1 MPPDSARGGIEYDVI
16 TLFATAEVD
25 SEQRPGIAEALRESR
40 TQLSSQT
47 GYLMRFGDASHRELT
62 VFDVVSLPIKSYPVS
77 ESAYASLPDRV
88 REQLQD
94 VGAVQIVA
102 DYDSEASVFRDVVW
116 PGAESPGDTADS
128 VETIDGSSNDSSTER
143 SATSGDGVG
152 TDTMVEEYDSDD
164 SAQTYRPIT
173 RREFET
179 FLEGVSVDFERKTY
193 GWTDEWVYESILDDG
208 EKCLRVYS
216 SIDREDNASRE
227 AGSDAIK
234 SVLLLNVA
242 DAGEEPTWR
251 PLRKPKRT
259 YRIQTW
265 PQNLREKLENAVAT
279 QDELKVCSDC
289 GRPMVLQSPKGK
301 NRQFWG
307 CSGYYEKMAG
317 GDRACE
323 NTAPVQ

>member
-1 MPPDSARGGIEYDVI
+1 MLPESTRGRIEYDVI

-25 SEQRPGIAEALRESR
+25 SDRRPGLAEALRESR

-94 VGAVQIVA
+94 VGAVQIVG

-116 PGAESPGDTADS
+116 PGAESPGDAAEPDETTDDSPDDRS
-128 VETIDGSSNDSSTER
+128 VER
-143 SATSGDGVG
+143 SMTAGDGVG
-152 TDTMVEEYDSDD
+152 SDAMVEERDSDG

-179 FLEGVSVDFERKTY
+179 FLEGVSVDFERKAY

-216 SIDREDNASRE
+216 SIDRDDNASRG

-242 DAGEEPTWR
+242 DDGEEPTWR

-265 PQNLREKLENAVAT
+265 PQNLREKLERAVAT
-279 QDELKVCSDC
+279 KDELKVCSGCD
-289 GRPMVLQSPKGK
+289 RPMVLQSPKGK
-301 NRQFWG
+301 NRRFWG
-307 CSGYYEKMAG
+307 CSGYYEKTAG

>member
-1 MPPDSARGGIEYDVI
+1 M
-16 TLFATAEVD
+16 VD
-25 SEQRPGIAEALRESR
+25 
-40 TQLSSQT
+40 
-47 GYLMRFGDASHRELT
+47 
-62 VFDVVSLPIKSYPVS
+62 
-77 ESAYASLPDRV
+77 
-88 REQLQD
+88 
-94 VGAVQIVA
+94 
-102 DYDSEASVFRDVVW
+102 
-116 PGAESPGDTADS
+116 
-128 VETIDGSSNDSSTER
+128 ER
-143 SATSGDGVG
+143 N
-152 TDTMVEEYDSDD
+152 SDE

-242 DAGEEPTWR
+242 DDSEEPTWR

-279 QDELKVCSDC
+279 RDELKVCSEC
-289 GRPMVLQSPKGK
+289 SRPMVLQSPKGK

-307 CSGYYEKMAG
+307 CSGYYEKTAG
-317 GDRACE
+317 GDRVCE

>member
-1 MPPDSARGGIEYDVI
+1 MQPENTRGRIEYDVI
-16 TLFATAEVD
+16 TLFATVEVD
-25 SEQRPGIAEALRESR
+25 PEQRPGLAEALRESR

-47 GYLMRFGDASHRELT
+47 SYLMRFGDASHRELT

-116 PGAESPGDTADS
+116 PGAESPGDTAYP
-128 VETIDGSSNDSSTER
+128 VETINDSPDDGSTEQ
-143 SATSGDGVG
+143 SATAGNRVG
-152 TDTMVEEYDSDD
+152 TDTMVEERDSDE

-179 FLEGVSVDFERKTY
+179 FLEDVNIDFERKTY
-193 GWTDEWVYESILDDG
+193 RWTDEWVYESILDDG

-216 SIDREDNASRE
+216 SIDREDNASRG

-242 DAGEEPTWR
+242 DDDEEPTWR
-251 PLRKPKRT
+251 PLRKPERT

-265 PQNLREKLENAVAT
+265 PQNLREKLENAVT
-279 QDELKVCSDC
+279 TRDELKVCSEC
-289 GRPMVLQSPKGK
+289 SRPMVLQSPKGK

-307 CSGYYEKMAG
+307 CSGYYEKTAG
-317 GDRACE
+317 SDRACE

>member
-1 MPPDSARGGIEYDVI
+1 MPPDSTRGRIEYDVI

-77 ESAYASLPDRV
+77 ESAYSSLPDRV

-116 PGAESPGDTADS
+116 PGVESPGDAAEPAETPDDS
-128 VETIDGSSNDSSTER
+128 PDDR
-143 SATSGDGVG
+143 SATAGDGVG
-152 TDTMVEEYDSDD
+152 ADAMVKERDSEG

-179 FLEGVSVDFERKTY
+179 FLEGVSIDFERKTY
-193 GWTDEWVYESILDDG
+193 GWTAEWVYESILNDG

-216 SIDREDNASRE
+216 SIDREDNASRG

-242 DAGEEPTWR
+242 DDGEEPTWR

-265 PQNLREKLENAVAT
+265 PQNLHEKLENAVAT
-279 QDELKVCSDC
+279 RDELKVCSEC

-307 CSGYYEKMAG
+307 CSGYYEKTAG
-317 GDRACE
+317 SDRACE